1 MVLLLQQY
9 GLYLLTCATWNFNI
23 LNMVMLMT
31 TVDSEG
37 SCQLQYVLDLQDFVL
52 NKLFEDGTLVPKHV
66 GFGT

>member
-1 MVLLLQQY
+1 
-9 GLYLLTCATWNFNI
+9 
-23 LNMVMLMT
+23 MT